1 MPQARIRLRLHPG
14 HAVLAAAVALT
25 AVAFVF
31 DSQPA
36 MAATKVITDAEK
48 GSSIQ
53 LKLGDILEV
62 HLRSNPTT
70 GYSWYV
76 HPKSTQ
82 LLKLLGQSQAQSRQ
96 PGVGRPILQVFR
108 FQAVANGDGT
118 LLLHYIRTWE
128 RQTTNEEQY
137 DVQVS
142 IH

>member
-1 MPQARIRLRLHPG
+1 MPPLRLYWHFG
-14 HAVLAAAVALT
+14 LAFLAFVLALGWGSRAT
-25 AVAFVF
+25 I
-31 DSQPA
+31 
-36 MAATKVITDAEK
+36 AATKVITDAEK

-53 LKLGDILEV
+53 LKLGDLLEV

-82 LLKLLGQSQAQSRQ
+82 LLKLLGNPQAQSHQ
-96 PGVGRPILQVFR
+96 PGVGRPILQVFH
-108 FQAVANGDGT
+108 FQAVANGNGT

-128 RQTTNEEQY
+128 KQASNEEQF

-142 IH
+142 IR

>member
-1 MPQARIRLRLHPG
+1 MEPERFRLRLHPG
-14 HAVLAAAVALT
+14 LAAPAIALVLAFA
-25 AVAFVF
+25 
-31 DSQPA
+31 SQSA

-82 LLKLLGQSQAQSRQ
+82 LLKLMGQSQAQSHQ

-128 RQTTNEEQY
+128 RQTTNEEQF

-142 IH
+142 IR

>member
-1 MPQARIRLRLHPG
+1 MPGGRFRSRLHPG
-14 HAVLAAAVALT
+14 LGALIVALFI
-25 AVAFVF
+25 APQA
-31 DSQPA
+31 A
-36 MAATKVITDAEK
+36 LAATKVITDAEK
-48 GSSIQ
+48 GSSVQ

-62 HLRSNPTT
+62 HLCSNPTT

-82 LLKLLGQSQAQSRQ
+82 LLRLLGQSQAQSHQ

-128 RQTTNEEQY
+128 RQTANEEQF

-142 IH
+142 IR

>member
-1 MPQARIRLRLHPG
+1 MPPTPFRLRLHPG
-14 HAVLAAAVALT
+14 LVVLAVVLVLVIGSQAAVA
-25 AVAFVF
+25 
-31 DSQPA
+31 
-36 MAATKVITDAEK
+36 ATRVITDAEK
-48 GSSIQ
+48 GTSVQ

-108 FQAVANGDGT
+108 FQAVANGDGA

-128 RQTTNEEQY
+128 RQTSNEEQFE
-137 DVQVS
+137 VQVS
-142 IH
+142 IR